1 MYHALKSGPLFSATR
16 GPRAPPKRR
25 KRAPSSAP
33 LTSFVVLNFQKAGK
47 IDIPAVTLV
56 IQIQHVARAKPAK
69 VRLCFLEPAL
79 AGALEDRGG
88 LRKEEVSG
96 TLVEALKDFDFA
108 LKK

>member
-1 MYHALKSGPLFSATR
+1 MVSFVGDLVKGDLGVLEKCKIAVFESKA
-16 GPRAPPKRR
+16 
-25 KRAPSSAP
+25 
-33 LTSFVVLNFQKAGK
+33 SFVVLNFQKAGK